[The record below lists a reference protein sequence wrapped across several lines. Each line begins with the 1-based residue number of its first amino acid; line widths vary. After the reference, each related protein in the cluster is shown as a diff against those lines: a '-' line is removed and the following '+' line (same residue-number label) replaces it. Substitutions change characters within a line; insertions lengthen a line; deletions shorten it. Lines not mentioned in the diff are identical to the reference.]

1 MAELPRK
8 IPVKPPEIN
17 IETKPIENKLA
28 ELKRKLDPYI
38 VVIQLNTFTADGTA
52 MINVK
57 REVNAGDE
65 TGARQQVQLDQ
76 LVERIRRLEKRLE
89 LS

>member
-1 MAELPRK
+1 MTE
-8 IPVKPPEIN
+8 EIDN
-17 IETKPIENKLA
+17 LLLEHLKALRNEVRDFRSEFHSETEN
-28 ELKRKLDPYI
+28 LKHRMSALEM
-38 VVIQLNTFTADGTA
+38 A

-57 REVNAGDE
+57 REVTAGDE
-65 TGARQQVQLDQ
+65 TDARHQVQIDQ

>member
-1 MAELPRK
+1 MTEEIDHLLLEHLKALRNELRDFRN
-8 IPVKPPEIN
+8 EFQS
-17 IETKPIENKLA
+17 ETEN
-28 ELKRKLDPYI
+28 LKHRMSALE
-38 VVIQLNTFTADGTA
+38 TA

-57 REVNAGDE
+57 REVTAGDE
-65 TGARQQVQLDQ
+65 TDARHQVQIDQ

>member
-1 MAELPRK
+1 MTEDVDNLLLEHLKSLRNELRDFRN
-8 IPVKPPEIN
+8 EFHS
-17 IETKPIENKLA
+17 ETEN
-28 ELKRKLDPYI
+28 LKHRMSSLE
-38 VVIQLNTFTADGTA
+38 TA

-65 TGARQQVQLDQ
+65 TDARQQVQLDQ

>member
-1 MAELPRK
+1 MTEDVDNLLLEHLKSLRNELRDFRN
-8 IPVKPPEIN
+8 EFHT
-17 IETKPIENKLA
+17 ETEN
-28 ELKRKLDPYI
+28 LKHRMSSLE
-38 VVIQLNTFTADGTA
+38 TA

>member
-1 MAELPRK
+1 MTEDVDNLLLEHLKPLRNELRDFRN
-8 IPVKPPEIN
+8 EFHT
-17 IETKPIENKLA
+17 ETEN
-28 ELKRKLDPYI
+28 LKHRMSSLE
-38 VVIQLNTFTADGTA
+38 TA